1 VPPPS
6 AEHAVPR
13 SLFITN
19 DFPPRIGGAQSWFWG
34 LINTLDPA
42 DVVVLAPAHPDAKA
56 FDATHPYR
64 VVRAASSVLWPTPAL
79 IRQAAALIEENDLE
93 LVQLGHPLPAGLM
106 GPALRKRTG
115 RPYIIFLGGAEVT
128 LPAKLPVVGSL
139 LRYVLRRAALLVST
153 SEYTAAKTRRQT
165 AGRAP
170 VQVSRP
176 ALDLDAFALR
186 GPGDADAAKA
196 AFGVNGPLVVCVG
209 RLVPRKGQD
218 KLLDALTPLSA
229 EFADLNLALVGSG
242 RLERRLRRRARRRG
256 LEGRVH
262 MPGAVSNT
270 ELHRWLVAAEVFASP
285 CRTRWAGL
293 EVEGYGLVFAEA
305 TLVGVPVI
313 GGDSGG
319 APEFVKTGETGILV
333 DGHSTDEIVAALA
346 ELLRLSPAE
355 RLERALAGRE
365 LALAY
370 HDPALVAERYRAVLA
385 RAVGR

>member
-1 VPPPS
+1 VPQTS
-6 AEHAVPR
+6 AERAVPR

-42 DVVVLAPAHPDAKA
+42 DVVVLAPAHRDAAA

-79 IRQAAALIEENDLE
+79 VRKAAALIEEHELE

-115 RPYIIFLGGAEVT
+115 RPYMIFLGGAEVT

-153 SEYTAAKTRRQT
+153 SEYTAAKARRQT
-165 AGRAP
+165 RGKAP

-176 ALDLDAFALR
+176 ALDLAAFALR
-186 GPGDADAAKA
+186 EPGDADAAKA
-196 AFGVNGPLVVCVG
+196 AFGIDGPLVVCVG

-229 EFADLNLALVGSG
+229 EFPNLHLALVGSG
-242 RLERRLRRRARRRG
+242 RLARRLRARARRRG
-256 LEGRVH
+256 LDGRVQL
-262 MPGAVSNT
+262 PGAVSGA
-270 ELHRWLVAAEVFASP
+270 ELHGWLVAADVFASP
-285 CRTRWAGL
+285 CRSRWGGL

-305 TLVGVPVI
+305 SLVGVPVV

-319 APEFVKTGETGILV
+319 APEFVKNGETGILV
-333 DGHSTDEIVAALA
+333 DGRSVDEVAKALA
-346 ELLRLSPAE
+346 ELLRLSSAE
-355 RLERALAGRE
+355 RLRRALAGRE

-370 HDPALVAERYRAVLA
+370 HDPAIVAERYRRVLD